1 MLSVR
6 KSVSEFSCGTEFAVS
21 ASIRPTV
28 PRNIA
33 ERALNFQHHRFLP
46 FAVYAVLPPTLPS
59 LRVLHVRYNSRISP
73 MKPTYSSEPLSQTLK
88 SLVKPV
94 VYIGGFILLAA
105 VAMVGYQSLDESGH
119 ISHDQ
124 TIDVY
129 MTGDWMVGRTASVPS
144 SFSLTPTGNQRES
157 WIVSSARLAT
167 RGFRR
172 TI

>member
-1 MLSVR
+1 
-6 KSVSEFSCGTEFAVS
+6 
-21 ASIRPTV
+21 
-28 PRNIA
+28 
-33 ERALNFQHHRFLP
+33 
-46 FAVYAVLPPTLPS
+46 
-59 LRVLHVRYNSRISP
+59 